1 MTKVTYPAIITLAL
15 AATVAACGGESVCS
29 NSGVLQTVEKLF
41 VQQQFGQVVQVPPKL
56 FVVQSKSATLASIDK
71 QSGQNRCS
79 VLITTDLIEWGRAIG
94 HESEE
99 TLAKIKEEAPKQG
112 LALTKDDLVKYIVQP
127 LASGQNHVTV
137 LP

>member
-1 MTKVTYPAIITLAL
+1 MTKVTYPTIIFLAL

-41 VQQQFGQVVQVPPKL
+41 AQQQFGLPQVPSKVPPNV

-71 QSGQNRCS
+71 QSGQTRCS
-79 VLITTDLIEWGRAIG
+79 VLITTDVIEWGKAIG
-94 HESEE
+94 REAAI
-99 TLAKIKEEAPKQG
+99 AKR
-112 LALTKDDLVKYIVQP
+112 DDLVTYIVQP
-127 LASGQNHVTV
+127 LASGQNYVTL

>member
-1 MTKVTYPAIITLAL
+1 MTKITYPAIVLLAL
-15 AATVAACGGESVCS
+15 AATVAACGSEAVCS

-41 VQQQFGQVVQVPPKL
+41 VQQQFGQLTQMPPKV

-79 VLITTDLIEWGRAIG
+79 VLITTDLIEMMRALG
-94 HESEE
+94 QESEANI
-99 TLAKIKEEAPKQG
+99 AKIKEEAPKQG
-112 LALTKDDLVKYIVQP
+112 LPLTKDDLVKYIVQP
-127 LASGQNHVTV
+127 LASGQKHVTV